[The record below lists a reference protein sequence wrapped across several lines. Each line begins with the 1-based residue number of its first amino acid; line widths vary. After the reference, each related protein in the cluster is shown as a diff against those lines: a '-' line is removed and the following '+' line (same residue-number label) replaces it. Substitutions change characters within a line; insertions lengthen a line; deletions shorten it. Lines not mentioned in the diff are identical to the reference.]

1 MCSTTTVFMI
11 QDMIGR
17 GPMYFNAATWLAA
30 SWGTGQEEMPMKSLK
45 QEQVRSKDGRAPGD
59 AYIMHPYFAPKRNF
73 VKWFFLGSFVKDGV
87 PDLLAKY
94 TMVPGWELS
103 IFGVDFSEIWVV
115 SSQVVWT
122 LFLFVLTWTPHSIQ
136 QIEYIQSMIV
146 FKSFFKIYPIGNVNP
161 NAAFRPSS
169 YIIKSCDL
177 SIKNGWVHLGTPAE
191 SQNFV

>member
-11 QDMIGR
+11 QYMIGR

-94 TMVPGWELS
+94 TMVRGENFKSLESTFLKSGWFHLRWFERY
-103 IFGVDFSEIWVV
+103 F
-115 SSQVVWT
+115 
-122 LFLFVLTWTPHSIQ
+122 FLFWLGPHIQ
-136 QIEYIQSMIV
+136 FSKLSTFSRWLCSRTFWKYIQ
-146 FKSFFKIYPIGNVNP
+146 
-161 NAAFRPSS
+161 
-169 YIIKSCDL
+169 
-177 SIKNGWVHLGTPAE
+177 
-191 SQNFV
+191 